1 MRLGDIDEDE
11 IVLASEKVEED
22 SDASENTEHKNKQ
35 KEILSV
41 VFDYVKVIV
50 LGALIAFLISKFII
64 INAEVPTESMLQ
76 TISVGDRLIGLRL
89 SYYFDSPERGDIVIF
104 KCPKEGEDYNKL
116 YVKRVIGLPGET
128 VEIKAGAVW
137 IRTVDGQYFQLQ
149 EDYLNEMPR
158 QDASVNNMSYTVP
171 AGSYFMMGDNRN
183 NSDDSRFWG
192 TVTEDRVLAKVLFRY
207 YPGFEVLE

>member
-11 IVLASEKVEED
+11 IVLASETVEEEETSKD
-22 SDASENTEHKNKQ
+22 TEKNNKS
-35 KEILSV
+35 KEVLTV

-64 INAEVPTESMLQ
+64 INAEVPTESMLK

-104 KCPKEGEDYNKL
+104 KCPKEGEDYNEL

-158 QDASVNNMSYTVP
+158 QDAAVNNMSYTVP

-183 NSDDSRFWG
+183 HSDDSRYWG
-192 TVTEDRVLAKVLFRY
+192 TVTEERVLAKVLFRY

>member
-11 IVLASEKVEED
+11 IVLASETVEEEETSKD
-22 SDASENTEHKNKQ
+22 TEKNNKS
-35 KEILSV
+35 KEVLAV

-64 INAEVPTESMLQ
+64 INAEVPTESMLK

-137 IRTVDGQYFQLQ
+137 IGRLTDSILSFRRIISMKCQDRMQQLII
-149 EDYLNEMPR
+149 
-158 QDASVNNMSYTVP
+158 
-171 AGSYFMMGDNRN
+171 
-183 NSDDSRFWG
+183 
-192 TVTEDRVLAKVLFRY
+192 
-207 YPGFEVLE
+207 